1 VERVAQI
8 SRRGRFR
15 VVDRS
20 DDQRPFGGQM
30 MAIVFRRAVIA
41 AAALLLSMRHESCS
55 PAGIRLSPA
64 LSSRARLRAS
74 AGTLG
79 CVTVSER

>member
-1 VERVAQI
+1 M
-8 SRRGRFR
+8 SRRGQFR

-41 AAALLLSMRHESCS
+41 AAGLLLSMCQESGS
-55 PAGIRLSPA
+55 PAGIRQSR
-64 LSSRARLRAS
+64 SSGEYRLKPWGISHLA
-74 AGTLG
+74 
-79 CVTVSER
+79 